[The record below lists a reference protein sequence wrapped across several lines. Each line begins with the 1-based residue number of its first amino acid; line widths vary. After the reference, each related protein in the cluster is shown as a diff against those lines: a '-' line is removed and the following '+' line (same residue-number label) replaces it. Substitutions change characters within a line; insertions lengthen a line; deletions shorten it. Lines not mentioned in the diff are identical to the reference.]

1 MTDLKAVFFDV
12 KGTLFDH
19 RACAR
24 AAMDIVLNTYLGA
37 FPTDEPE
44 EVIRHYDAVLLDMV
58 NGAYLRRERPLTRRQ
73 HFQALLESFGINK
86 PKLAREMA
94 QRYDATRRLVL
105 RQYCRPGAV
114 MVIQNLRKRGIKV
127 GVLMNGVP
135 AMQRAL
141 LNQLG
146 LTDVLDHVVLAE
158 AEGYN
163 KPDVRLFARIL
174 ELAEAPADQVL
185 YVGDS
190 PVTDVLGAQ
199 RAGVPVVWFDTGRRK
214 LLKGMG
220 PPDFTIQ
227 DLGELLPI
235 TRL

>member
-12 KGTLFDH
+12 KGTLFDA

-24 AAMDIVLNTYLGA
+24 AALEIVLHNFGA
-37 FPTDEPE
+37 DLPTDDTD
-44 EVIRHYDAVLLDMV
+44 EVLRHYDAVLLDMV
-58 NGAYLRRERPLTRRQ
+58 DGRALRGEKPLNRRER
-73 HFQALLESFGINK
+73 FQVFLDSFDVRK
-86 PKLAREMA
+86 PQLARKMA
-94 QRYDATRRLVL
+94 RRYDAARRMMR
-105 RQYCRPGAV
+105 RQYCRPGMD
-114 MVIQNLRKRGIKV
+114 MVLNNLKGRGIAV
-127 GVLMNGVP
+127 GVIMNGAP
-135 AMQRAL
+135 AEQRAL
-141 LNQLG
+141 LNALG
-146 LTDVLDHVVLAE
+146 LLETMDYVVLAE

-163 KPDVRLFARIL
+163 KPDVRLFRRVL
-174 ELAEAPADQVL
+174 EMYDLKTDQVL

-199 RAGVPVVWFDTGRRK
+199 RAGVPVVWFDTGGRR
-214 LLKGMG
+214 LLPGTA